1 MEAVTFPLP
10 QYLTWTS
17 LERRLF
23 ENKRRFAFWNP
34 IFLNVDVT
42 DDNFIAVFKIQI
54 YFLTNLILFSFSPP
68 KD

>member
-10 QYLTWTS
+10 QYRPWTS